1 MNAPTTAIDAFAPAS
16 APATDSA
23 GLHAMAALPTL
34 ADIEAAAQVVYADFA
49 PTPQYRWALLSER
62 LGTECWLKHENHTP
76 VGAFKIRGGL
86 TYFDQLARRG
96 ALPREVVSATR
107 GNHGQSMGWAAR
119 RHGVAC
125 TIVVPR
131 GNSVEKNAAMRA
143 LGVTLIEHGD
153 DFQEAREHA
162 IQLAADRGAH
172 MVPSFHAD
180 LLRGVATYWWE
191 FLRAVP
197 QLAVA
202 YVPIGQGSGAC
213 SAIAAKRA
221 LGHGVRIVGVVSA
234 HATTYADSIAAGHVV
249 EAPVTTQLA
258 DGMACRVA
266 DPAALAILAPHLDH
280 VVKVT
285 DAEVA
290 AAMRALFTDTHN
302 VAEGAGAA
310 AFAAAMQERGS
321 LAGLPVGLAL
331 TGGNVDAAMFA
342 GVL

>member
-1 MNAPTTAIDAFAPAS
+1 MP
-16 APATDSA
+16 
-23 GLHAMAALPTL
+23 LPSL
-34 ADIEAAAQVVYADFA
+34 QDIEAAAQVVYRDFA
-49 PTPQYRWALLSER
+49 ATPQYRWVLLSER
-62 LGTECWLKHENHTP
+62 LGTDCWLKHENHTP

-86 TYFDQLARRG
+86 TYFDQLERRG

-143 LGVTLIEHGD
+143 LGVTLVEHGS

-162 IQLAADRGAH
+162 MHIAAERGAH

-180 LLRGVATYWWE
+180 LLRGVSTYWWE

-197 QLAVA
+197 QLDVV

-213 SAIAAKRA
+213 SAIAAKLA
-221 LGHGVRIVGVVSA
+221 LGHGVRVVGVVSS
-234 HATTYADSIAAGHVV
+234 HATTYADSVAAGRVV

-266 DPAALAILAPHLDH
+266 DAAALAIIAPHIDH
-280 VVKVT
+280 IVQVS
-285 DAEVA
+285 DNEVA

-310 AFAAAMQERGS
+310 AFAAALQEKDR
-321 LAGLPVGLAL
+321 LAGQTVGVAL
-331 TGGNVDAAMFA
+331 TGGNVDADIFSQ
-342 GVL
+342 VLHPAP

>member
-1 MNAPTTAIDAFAPAS
+1 M
-16 APATDSA
+16 
-23 GLHAMAALPTL
+23 LHTLPTL
-34 ADIEAAAQVVYADFA
+34 ADIEAAAQVVYRDFA
-49 PTPQYRWALLSER
+49 ATPQYRWALLSER
-62 LGTECWLKHENHTP
+62 LGTDCWLKHENHTP

-86 TYFDQLARRG
+86 TYFDQLAQHG
-96 ALPREVVSATR
+96 ALPSEVVSATR

-143 LGVTLIEHGD
+143 LGVTLIEHGE

-162 IQLAADRGAH
+162 MRIAAERGAH
-172 MVPSFHAD
+172 MVPSFHTD

-197 QLAVA
+197 QLDVV

-213 SAIAAKRA
+213 SAIAAKLA
-221 LGHGVRIVGVVSA
+221 LGHRARVVGVVSS

-249 EAPVTTQLA
+249 ESPVTTQLA

-266 DPAALAILAPHLDH
+266 DQGALDILMPHLDH
-280 VVKVT
+280 TVQVS
-285 DAEVA
+285 DDEVA
-290 AAMRALFTDTHN
+290 AAMHHLFTDTHN

-310 AFAAAMQERGS
+310 ALAAALQERGQ
-321 LAGLPVGLAL
+321 LQGQVVGLAL
-331 TGGNVDAAMFA
+331 TGGNVDAS
-342 GVL
+342 VLAQVLTRQV

>member
-1 MNAPTTAIDAFAPAS
+1 MTH
-16 APATDSA
+16 
-23 GLHAMAALPTL
+23 LLPSL
-34 ADIEAAAQVVYADFA
+34 ADIEAAATVVYRDFP
-49 PTPQYRWALLSER
+49 PTPQYRWGLLSER

-96 ALPREVVSATR
+96 PLPREVISATR

-131 GNSVEKNAAMRA
+131 GNSLEKNAAMRA
-143 LGVTLIEHGD
+143 LGVTLVEHGD

-162 IQLAADRGAH
+162 LHLAQERGAH
-172 MVPSFHAD
+172 MVPSFHPD

-197 QLAVA
+197 QLDVV

-221 LGHGVRIVGVVSA
+221 LGHGVRIVGVVSR
-234 HATTYADSIAAGHVV
+234 HATTYADSIAAGRVI

-266 DPAALAILAPHLDH
+266 DQAALDILIPHLDH
-280 VVKVT
+280 VVQVS

-310 AFAAAMQERGS
+310 ALAAALQEQGS
-321 LAGLPVGLAL
+321 LRGQCVGLAL
-331 TGGNVDAAMFA
+331 TGGNVDAPVFSE
-342 GVL
+342 VLSR

>member
-1 MNAPTTAIDAFAPAS
+1 MTH
-16 APATDSA
+16 ATSSDPLPS
-23 GLHAMAALPTL
+23 ALPTL
-34 ADIEAAAQVVYADFA
+34 ADIEAAARIVYDDFA
-49 PTPQYRWALLSER
+49 ATPQYRWPLLGER
-62 LGTECWLKHENHTP
+62 LGAECWLKHENHTP

-86 TYFDQLARRG
+86 TYFDQLARSG
-96 ALPREVVSATR
+96 PLPREVISATR

-125 TIVVPR
+125 TIVVPH

-143 LGVTLIEHGD
+143 LGVRLIEHGE

-162 IQLAADRGAH
+162 IQLAEERQAH
-172 MVPSFHAD
+172 MVPSFHRD

-197 QLAVA
+197 HMEVA

-213 SAIAAKRA
+213 AAITAKRA
-221 LGHGVRIVGVVSA
+221 LGHPVRIVGVVSA
-234 HATTYADSIAAGHVV
+234 HATTYADSIAAGRVV
-249 EAPVTTQLA
+249 EAPVTTVLA

-266 DPAALAILAPHLDH
+266 DAGALEILKAHLDDL
-280 VVKVT
+280 VQVT

-290 AAMRALFTDTHN
+290 QAMHALFVDTHN

-310 AFAAAMQERGS
+310 ALAAALQQRQSGATPTRRS
-321 LAGLPVGLAL
+321 APSCIGLPL
-331 TGGNVDAAMFA
+331 TGGNVDAPAFA
-342 GVL
+342 RALQQNGR